1 MLHAA
6 TEGLDLT
13 AGKGFAWPV
22 WDSWSLALYFFYG
35 AALLRLVGDE
45 VTLVAG
51 DSSRRSQRDGAGPA
65 ARLSGGQLVSDGAGG
80 LYSCE
85 GRRIRR
91 IQLPVAWRAAGGS
104 AGQESAAG
112 AAGAAQP
119 AAPAVAMVS
128 TLPYEAPPA
137 AQHEQPGSGEGGQQ
151 ASNSAGGSGSCGA
164 GWLVFGTD
172 AALYRL
178 QLPVSESVTAG
189 GAAAPAARGAR
200 LQAQLLAGCEGE
212 SGLTDGQGDRA
223 RFSGFSGMTSDA
235 AGNVY
240 LAADNLEEGDGPC
253 VRRVSPSGVVTTLVT
268 TVPQNRLWSPFILP
282 NGYLAMGAHS
292 TGGKFKLLLID
303 LGLTPVLPQW
313 RPAADDAPASAARR
327 SLPAD
332 LGALLDAQPDGTAD
346 LTIRVGERRFHVHRA
361 ILSARCDYFKQRLA
375 GDAFEDAR
383 AAELE
388 LPDADPDAFAL
399 LLRWLYTGGA
409 DVPSEQARGVAELA
423 DRLLLP
429 ELCAATQGVVAA
441 SVTAGTAVDCLLWA
455 WDCSESRDGGGG
467 FGELLARLKEWY
479 VSHHAEV
486 AEVAGASRA
495 LLAAR
500 APLLM
505 VELTDAILK
514 QDGRSRKR
522 TRV

>member
-1 MLHAA
+1 
-6 TEGLDLT
+6 
-13 AGKGFAWPV
+13 
-22 WDSWSLALYFFYG
+22 
-35 AALLRLVGDE
+35 
-45 VTLVAG
+45 
-51 DSSRRSQRDGAGPA
+51 
-65 ARLSGGQLVSDGAGG
+65 
-80 LYSCE
+80 
-85 GRRIRR
+85 
-91 IQLPVAWRAAGGS
+91 
-104 AGQESAAG
+104 
-112 AAGAAQP
+112 
-119 AAPAVAMVS
+119 MVS
-128 TLPYEAPPA
+128 TLPYEAPGHLAGMVFLPPA
-137 AQHEQPGSGEGGQQ
+137 AQHERPGGGRGDQQ
-151 ASNSAGGSGSCGA
+151 ASSNAGGSGSCGA

-178 QLPVSESVTAG
+178 QLPVSVAAG
-189 GAAAPAARGAR
+189 GAAAPAARGAL
-200 LQAQLLAGCEGE
+200 LQAQLLAGCEGIQ
-212 SGLTDGQGDRA
+212 GLTDGQGDRA
-223 RFSGFSGMTSDA
+223 RFSFFWVMTSDA

-240 LAADNLEEGDGPC
+240 LADGFGDGPC

-268 TVPQNRLWSPFILP
+268 TQLDNLWSPVILP
-282 NGYLAMGAHS
+282 NGYLAL
-292 TGGKFKLLLID
+292 GGSSDEKGRLLLID

-399 LLRWLYTGGA
+399 LLRWLYTGAA

-429 ELCAATQGVVAA
+429 ELCAVAQGVVAA
-441 SVTAGTAVDCLLWA
+441 TVIAGTAVDCLLWA
-455 WDCSESRDGGGG
+455 WGCSESRDGGGG
-467 FGELLARLKEWY
+467 FCELVAQLKEWY
-479 VSHHAEV
+479 VSHHDEV
-486 AEVAGASRA
+486 AAEAGASRA

-522 TRV
+522 MRA